1 MAKSDDILKKYGIT
15 QVKGSENGTGT
26 TGGNSSSSGSTG
38 TGVKKADDI
47 LSKYGIAQVR
57 PSSFGTAKEWSDAGT
72 SLLSE
77 VQESFSKW
85 RKTNDD
91 EQNKLQAKIN
101 SYISQAER
109 WRSHYADD
117 DEVVSYIDSMVSALS
132 KASSYASQN
141 HKYYSQWDTE
151 DAYIKGAGENREQR
165 QQIYEANKKR
175 IEEID
180 SELPWYGK
188 TFLPSSVEKWFLSD
202 DKDALMD
209 EREALVAENLM
220 YERGEGGWTSKVS
233 DDYYKVTQA
242 PDFETG
248 SANRNHGN
256 PTRDELTKYDA
267 LTDSSTWYYDENDVL
282 RDAFGNEIVKDASGN
297 LVNPLAQDYTVT
309 DRLGLFLSASERDIE
324 EYSGTI
330 VSGTWG
336 NIIGDGL
343 DGSWN
348 QLTKDEIDIYYY
360 LLNSS
365 GQETADKYLADMKTE
380 LNRRQTLKGIEQ
392 WNASYDEANLLEKIA
407 LNAAS
412 VPVKFLS
419 NITGSAENAAHLL
432 RGENINPYSFA
443 NSGMHFSSTVR
454 GNTAE
459 ELDAT
464 GFKVPLLD
472 KIGIDFTLGDIY
484 QTGMSRIDSALATT
498 VFGGGG
504 VVFLGMGAAQEEAY
518 ELYKQGASEE
528 QITIG
533 AFSAGAAEAIWE
545 KLSYGKLKE
554 IENVGSPVEWIK
566 SILVQGFNEASE
578 EALTEVS
585 NIISNALVM
594 GSQSDLAELYKQN
607 KESAL
612 KTFVDLVNQA
622 AHSAFGGFLGG
633 IGAGTA
639 QSTSAYVDTTAKYR
653 NAGSAIMSAD
663 GGVDALKNLANEI
676 AGVSDDKM
684 KGRLTKQAGKVSSEY
699 ATGDG
704 IRKVGAAIKNI
715 SNETKVGRLYDTVQ
729 TANDLA
735 NAPANQADIAK
746 SLQRKGFN
754 AETANDIA
762 AALVAQHNGQ
772 ELSKAQAKLLE
783 SVENSQTVKKAI
795 SDIMNNAKSTMGQ
808 RSDNIRNFNRDVAI
822 GSIAK
827 AYGISA
833 DKARMIAEGKM
844 PAQEENLPD
853 SHYEVSADGKTI
865 DKDGNIVT
873 IQGIAS
879 LENGRMVLQ
888 TENGTVDAK
897 DVSYASQSEALV
909 YEAVANLEGIIDTD
923 TANKLSKH
931 LMKLGDVSSD
941 VYAKAIVQAYTYGYY
956 GYGRDAMTG
965 ENTLSATL
973 SEKQRN
979 VAYGLGEQYRNAKT
993 DADQAKAATA
1003 TVQKTAQT
1011 GKSTAPDGTQY
1022 QKVRFEG
1029 KVKKWGKKQKAEVAY
1044 IDFIASNFSGNT
1056 VHVFESYKAKN
1067 GKYYYEDSNGKIHAA
1082 PNGMYIDSTGDI
1094 YLDLNAGNHG
1104 EGLVMNTFAHELYH
1118 HIQRRSPEKAR
1129 KLAEFLVQELG
1140 YESVEAAV
1148 QRQIDKAEKAGH
1160 GVAYFMEKGMSRSA
1174 AERMVYDRAFNDFVA
1189 DSLETMFTE
1198 GDAIGKLQN
1207 LKSQD
1212 EGLFNMIKDFIN
1224 KWVKKLREFY
1234 RSHSTISIEGDLV
1247 RQLEKFE
1254 QIQQM
1259 FVEALV
1265 DAGDNF
1271 RAAQEQFSTDSIR
1284 GTADGAVAQSEV
1296 ATALTESEDVLNSD
1310 RTEFE
1315 ALPKQMMSLSTG
1327 AGTLLHSIEGLIATK
1342 IKGLSGKTIN
1352 GYTGRDVRGYAM
1364 GISGFTKA
1372 QIKEVNKFMD
1382 AMADFMEKAGVTYKF
1397 IGLQDVK
1404 DAKLHYTYN
1413 ADGSIKSI
1421 VLSAMVKNGDY
1432 PVNFDLSSICKKRV
1446 AMSKLIDNLARRGSL
1461 DSGTVKL
1468 TPANIFKINTALK
1481 NAGYETACLGCFV
1494 ESKRYNSLEW
1504 ANKFCNKWNA
1514 AVKKVNPNATY
1525 FGYGN
1530 ATFNEDSFTLE
1541 QAMKIDAAANKYI
1554 TATKTERLANALAKY
1569 RAKEEA
1575 GLPLVESL
1583 TKAARERLVKADIS
1597 EELKTKYLNS
1607 DVTTLNMA
1615 DVEFLLENGILP
1627 GATLS
1632 NKQAVTELVKS
1643 GEAYQHL
1650 LRPSDLLTDRGISK
1664 LEALPNFHGV
1674 LYGHYGSGTPK
1685 LMQSYTPYNSEIAL
1699 LPNKKGDQSLAE
1711 YLYTIAG
1718 VRMQSFSDFQ
1728 IQNIYDYLQMVA
1740 DLAARKVPAH
1750 AYTKEIS
1757 FAKLLGMTGI
1767 KVNLSVMFDI
1777 DPMVD
1782 KAHAG
1787 LTKLNKLVHRGEYAK
1802 VVLEDAQGKWVYNIG
1817 DYQTQ
1822 KLFAEA
1828 YPEEA
1833 KRFLQSIGFADAVK
1847 LQSSTGYSAN
1857 CGIIGVG
1864 YSDLGIFA
1872 MLDDNRIRYII
1883 PYHASSLPAEIKL
1896 ATHIALGTDYTPYQ
1910 NNMKIKE
1917 IVDRNGNKVN
1927 WTIKEA
1933 YKRLGSGQ
1941 AVINELNEK
1950 VRNEGWVVS
1959 TTKAQTGHG
1968 TYGLYENLQETN
1980 DPRQTAS
1987 NFMDWCIGNSTL
1999 PLFYQFASHENYYK
2013 LLYDYNV
2020 YDCVTEEYAPQ
2031 QAVTNTYPTMVDGEV
2046 QPGTVTDGGFDA
2058 EYLQGTIDKQ
2068 MAFMDEYNS
2077 NLDEDLERLAD
2088 SMEDGTLF
2096 SDRVSDKETL
2106 AFLNEQLRNGE
2117 VTKVYRA
2124 MQVQPV
2130 DEDGNV
2136 IKATVVRVVSQS
2148 PLMVEAKTF
2157 GKNGKVDVYP
2167 GRLFSPMAGVVN
2179 GKWSKH
2185 IELNAWEET
2194 TYDLANAYTVID
2206 EKTGEPKIDNDKKNA
2221 SYGEVAYFYGLVK
2234 GGIDDSGKKLTD
2246 VPARYNPYI
2255 HTSLSALN
2263 DQFSSANKRPELVTV
2278 ECLVPN
2284 SELTSGERA
2293 EGAKDRVGAMS
2304 WHSGP
2309 TSSRLAKV
2317 GKARTVILTRYD
2329 MPVRVL
2335 PDSEVAK
2342 AVAEYIGDTENIA
2355 IKGSTVT
2362 PSLSRE
2368 LMNLGI
2374 SVLNEEQWSQYD
2386 KDFPTKTFGKKKKAS
2401 APTSN
2406 GPEIGTLY
2414 SSRDVTSWDIN
2425 WDEDNNS
2432 SIKSQMVKH
2441 MAEINRMNP
2450 VADIEFDK
2458 SKGKTYANILD
2469 EVLRTKFGY
2478 KIDRADG
2485 ASFLFDKV
2493 AIATLRRYVTTDEE
2507 AAAVTAAPYVLKRGK
2522 AISGHKNHKG
2532 NRYPSVTYAGPVNI
2546 NGERVNV
2553 GVVVLFGDKNRP
2565 HSLRVLMP
2573 SGNEYVL
2580 KKTETDSG
2588 RRWALPDGSVRSS
2601 TESASDMNVAQT
2613 ETDVKKYSDR
2623 DDVPTFY
2630 SQMAKVIEGVKQE
2643 KLGAASVVSMLRG
2656 KGVKAEEIKWSGIE
2670 EWLAGKKSVTKA
2682 ELQEFIAGS
2691 MLHIE
2696 EEVLDNKDRPYTE
2709 DQRKRLDEY
2718 EAKRDEVA
2726 KSLVAEWK
2734 KITGDDFPVRNPG
2747 ADLESVVVNKIID
2760 ANKEHKD
2767 KAFEGR
2773 LLKKLRNDLKEVIA
2787 NNDDFGFDSWKD
2799 ALRSIHRHRRDFI
2812 SNYEMSSND
2821 KAVIVKYC
2829 NALNA
2834 YNELPNL
2841 ISDADSDRLR
2851 AIARETEP
2859 WTRKIMGVKH
2869 ERNEEEAKYMTNW
2882 GQYTLKG
2889 GRNYREV
2896 LFRIPGSTYTNEAM
2910 MTHWK
2915 DRNGVLA
2922 HARVQDMDTFI
2933 GTMLF
2938 IEEIQSDWHN
2948 EGHKSGYRYPGVEDK
2963 QTLARKMNEY
2973 TEEFF
2978 ASPIA
2983 DVVREKIGAIGYE
2996 GAGVSMILN
3005 YLLDG
3010 QESMQSTLNMLSR
3023 KGASFTESEVNE
3035 IAKYAREYEDMYH
3048 KWQTAPG
3055 ELTAPD
3061 APFKENYHEYVL
3073 KRLLREAA
3081 EQDYVSIGWT
3091 TAETQDERW
3100 ANNRPHKEGEGKS
3113 GFLKGYTIEYDQEI
3127 PKFLNK
3133 YGKKW
3138 GASVGKTVL
3147 DNGTEVWSMF
3157 ITDEMKESA
3166 LTEGQPLYQDRDT
3179 DSVSNRSLLANAF
3192 EGVAKDDLERNKIRE
3207 YKGQIDLINAEE
3219 RKLSELN
3226 EKIRELSFAKGPKDT
3241 KAIRDLQFEARQ
3253 TANRINT
3260 YDKILLRLEASKPL
3274 QDVLAREKKLAYQKA
3289 EKQGKEALAAY
3300 KERAAKTQRELM
3312 DRWQESRKR
3321 GIESR
3326 EKTFMR
3332 HKIQSVVGELNQLL
3346 LSNDKKRHV
3355 PDSLKKAVAD
3365 ALALVNMDT
3374 VGAEERAAKYAALIA
3389 KETDPDKIDAYTMTM
3404 ENILRQGDKMGQR
3417 LKELRD
3423 AYEEIQDSDDPD
3435 IANAYDPV
3443 IAGSLKELAG
3453 SIGNTSLRNMTIEQ
3467 LSDVYDMYKMVLTR
3481 VRDANKS
3488 FLNEKKEAIS
3498 ALASRVV
3505 GEVKVAGGEHKYRAA
3520 FLDFV
3525 RKFGWNNLKP
3535 VYAFEHIGSSTLT
3548 GAFNNV
3554 RKGEDVWAIDVTEA
3568 REYYLDKSK
3577 KYGYDSWDFKKKY
3590 RFESASG
3597 LEFELTLDQ
3606 ILSLYAYSKREQAH
3620 EHLKL
3625 GGFVFDSNIETYKEQ
3640 GSKIIKYRVNTA
3652 DAHQITPDIL
3662 ANIISNLSGDQKG
3675 FVDEMQDYLSTV
3687 MGAKG
3692 NEITMKMYGVKLF
3705 KEKFYFPLKSAKQ
3718 FMFEQN
3724 EVSGEVRIKNSGFTN
3739 KVVAHANNPVI
3750 LSNFMDV
3757 WSGHVNDMSMYH
3769 AFVLPLEDFNRIF
3782 NYNSPKLE
3790 GQPPVSVKGTIQSAY
3805 TPAAVSYVKQLIT
3818 DLNGGARSD
3827 PATGPLNWLMGKFKK
3842 GSVFASLSVV
3852 VQQPSAIA
3860 RAAALVDTKYFIGPK
3875 VDHKRHKALWDE
3887 VKKYAPVAIIKEMGY
3902 FDTNM
3907 GKSTQDF
3914 ITAKEHD
3921 GWLDLL
3927 KRLDVK
3933 GLGRNAKD
3941 FVVDSDYRDE
3951 VLSWG
3956 PAFADELAWCSI
3968 WEAVKREMHDK
3979 HSGLDVNSEPF
3990 LMLCGSRFTEV
4001 ITKTQVYDSVLSRS
4015 AHMRSKDTGMK
4026 MVTAFM
4032 AEPTTSIN
4040 MIADALLQGKRGN
4053 RKYCRAAI
4061 GAVIASQILNSIL
4074 VSFVYAGRD
4083 DDEEEAYWEKYI
4095 GTLTGEIL
4103 DGLNPAEYIPF
4114 IKDIVSIAKGYDVE
4128 RSDMAVF
4135 SDLVNAIQKLG
4146 SDKLSVYRKVE
4157 GFAGSIAQ
4165 IFGLPV
4171 KNIMRDARGICQTID
4186 SFVNGEKTTGAGIGY
4201 AVKGAITGKDV
4212 SNQQQLY
4219 EAYLSGDQAQISR
4232 VESRYKDKNA
4242 AHSALRMALRENDP
4256 RIREAAIA
4264 WNANDLDEY
4273 MRLAKAII
4281 AEKHF
4286 TQDDVVMAIRAEASK
4301 LEPDGDTSSTSK
4313 AKGLFTTE
4321 KFVTAIAQGDE
4332 ATANAAK
4339 MDIIQTAQK
4348 NGKTKDEAE
4357 KSFASSVKSEMKEQ
4371 FLAGAITE
4379 SQAIDTLV
4387 DYCGE
4392 THEDAEE
4399 YVGQW
4404 VFQQEY
4410 GFSWSDRADAYKSGK
4425 ISAHEL
4431 VDILVKVGGKT
4442 EEESL
4447 WQVKIYDWQNEG
4459 FDIDSNQK
4467 SVVEDYETFCE
4478 PAGIDK
4484 HTYFNAYLF
4493 YADSGEEGVAYSK
4506 TIECMPYIDSLPL
4519 SKYQKTALAKCWWAE
4534 STVNKYKTW

>member
-15 QVKGSENGTGT
+15 QVRGSEKGTGT
-26 TGGNSSSSGSTG
+26 TGGNSSSSGATG

-47 LSKYGIAQVR
+47 LSKYGISQVKGKTDDFDQWKKDSEDIISRITSAGEHDETSMAQMYQLMAAGSNYRDQYRDDVE
-57 PSSFGTAKEWSDAGT
+57 TAG
-72 SLLSE
+72 
-77 VQESFSKW
+77 
-85 RKTNDD
+85 
-91 EQNKLQAKIN
+91 
-101 SYISQAER
+101 
-109 WRSHYADD
+109 
-117 DEVVSYIDSMVSALS
+117 YIDSVVSRIA
-132 KASSYASQN
+132 KAESYASEA
-141 HKYYSQWDTE
+141 KDRYARVTSPVEDWDM
-151 DAYIKGAGENREQR
+151 YAGKRGWESYTSETAQR
-165 QQIYEANKKR
+165 QQALAQEEEDKKWW
-175 IEEID
+175 EKLLGYLGEVQD
-180 SELPWYGK
+180 TSLP
-188 TFLPSSVEKWFLSD
+188 
-202 DKDALMD
+202 
-209 EREALVAENLM
+209 
-220 YERGEGGWTSKVS
+220 
-233 DDYYKVTQA
+233 
-242 PDFETG
+242 TG
-248 SANRNHGN
+248 SVQKVIDDVREDTSYRE
-256 PTRDELTKYDA
+256 PTDEWTNGERYIFGYLYQ
-267 LTDSSTWYYDENDVL
+267 TDKSKAYNY
-282 RDAFGNEIVKDASGN
+282 
-297 LVNPLAQDYTVT
+297 
-309 DRLGLFLSASERDIE
+309 
-324 EYSGTI
+324 
-330 VSGTWG
+330 
-336 NIIGDGL
+336 
-343 DGSWN
+343 
-348 QLTKDEIDIYYY
+348 
-360 LLNSS
+360 
-365 GQETADKYLADMKTE
+365 
-380 LNRRQTLKGIEQ
+380 
-392 WNASYDEANLLEKIA
+392 
-407 LNAAS
+407 AAS
-412 VPVKFLS
+412 VNEAINQEKEEEQLKKIAESAAGGFWSGAAHTAGAIATAPLGLADYLSDLVYANAGKPIRSDGTVSPFEYSQAVTGGISEKLNEKYGTLNEKIPVIGGKGLGDVYGLGTSVAQSALAGYTGGQLGTLVQFF
-419 NITGSAENAAHLL
+419 GSAAAAGVDEAKQRGATDEQALQIGTLSGAAEGLAEMIGVDNLL
-432 RGENINPYSFA
+432 
-443 NSGMHFSSTVR
+443 
-454 GNTAE
+454 
-459 ELDAT
+459 
-464 GFKVPLLD
+464 
-472 KIGIDFTLGDIY
+472 KIGSSATMRQLLKNLVKQGAAEGIEEGLTTLMNNFAD
-484 QTGMSRIDSALATT
+484 QWVMKDKSNFNALVRQLMETGMS
-498 VFGGGG
+498 
-504 VVFLGMGAAQEEAY
+504 EEAAK
-518 ELYKQGASEE
+518 KQAWLTMANDLAFDVVAGFAS
-528 QITIG
+528 G
-533 AFSAGAAEAIWE
+533 VAHAGPQTVTQTV
-545 KLSYGKLKE
+545 
-554 IENVGSPVEWIK
+554 IENVYQPYQAGKAILESEGS
-566 SILVQGFNEASE
+566 
-578 EALTEVS
+578 
-585 NIISNALVM
+585 
-594 GSQSDLAELYKQN
+594 
-607 KESAL
+607 
-612 KTFVDLVNQA
+612 
-622 AHSAFGGFLGG
+622 
-633 IGAGTA
+633 
-639 QSTSAYVDTTAKYR
+639 
-653 NAGSAIMSAD
+653 
-663 GGVDALKNLANEI
+663 VDALKQLANEV
-676 AGVSDDKM
+676 AGVSSADTHQDISA
-684 KGRLTKQAGKVSSEY
+684 QIGKVDEKAS
-699 ATGDG
+699 AL
-704 IRKVGAAIKNI
+704 RVGK
-715 SNETKVGRLYDTVQ
+715 LYNTV
-729 TANDLA
+729 TSANNMA
-735 NAPANQADIAK
+735 NASANQADIAK
-746 SLQRKGFN
+746 SLERKGFDSQKAKAV
-754 AETANDIA
+754 AE
-762 AALVAQHNGQ
+762 ALVARYNGQ
-772 ELSKAQAKLLE
+772 ELTKAQEKTLA
-783 SVENSQTVKKAI
+783 SVKGNADVKAAI
-795 SDIMNNAKSTMGQ
+795 SNIVTNAKSTMGQ
-808 RSDNIRNFNRDVAI
+808 RSDNIRAFNKDVTI
-822 GSIAK
+822 GRIAK
-827 AYGISA
+827 ANSISA
-833 DKARMIAEGKM
+833 EQARKIAEGKM
-844 PAQEENLPD
+844 STQEESLPD

-865 DKDGNIVT
+865 DKYGNIVT

-897 DVSYASQSEALV
+897 DVSYSSQGEALV

-931 LMKLGDVSSD
+931 LMKLGDVSSN
-941 VYAKAIVQAYTYGYY
+941 VYAKGIVQAYTYGYY

-979 VAYGLGEQYRNAKT
+979 VAYGLGEQYRDAKT
-993 DADQAKAATA
+993 GADQANAATA

-1029 KVKKWGKKQKAEVAY
+1029 KVKKWGKKQKAEIAY
-1044 IDFIASNFSGNT
+1044 VDFIASNFSGNT
-1056 VHVFESYKAKN
+1056 VHVFESYKDKN
-1067 GKYYYEDSNGKIHAA
+1067 GKYVYEDSNGKIHAA

-1118 HIQRRSPEKAR
+1118 HIQKRSPEKAR

-1160 GVAYFMEKGMSRSA
+1160 GVAHFMESGMSRSA

-1224 KWVKKLREFY
+1224 KWVQKLREFY

-1284 GTADGAVAQSEV
+1284 GNAEGAVAQSEV
-1296 ATALTESEDVLNSD
+1296 TTALTESNDVLHSE

-1315 ALPKQMMSLSTG
+1315 ALPKQTMSLSTG

-1364 GISGFTKA
+1364 GISGFTKE
-1372 QIKEVNKFMD
+1372 QINEVNKFMD

-1446 AMSKLIDNLARRGSL
+1446 AMSKLIDKLAVRGSL

-1481 NAGYETACLGCFV
+1481 NEGYETACLGCFV

-1541 QAMKIDAAANKYI
+1541 QAIKIDAAATKYI
-1554 TATKTERLANALAKY
+1554 TATKTERMQNALAKY
-1569 RAKEEA
+1569 QAKEKA
-1575 GLPLVESL
+1575 GLPLVESFS
-1583 TKAARERLVKADIS
+1583 KAARDRLVKADIS
-1597 EELKTKYLNS
+1597 DELKTKYLNS

-1699 LPNKKGDQSLAE
+1699 LPNNKNSEQTLAE

-1767 KVNLSVMFDI
+1767 KCNLSVMFDI

-1787 LTKLNKLVHRGEYAK
+1787 LTKLNKLVHRGEYAR

-1822 KLFAEA
+1822 QLFAEA
-1828 YPEEA
+1828 YPDSA

-1847 LQSSTGYSAN
+1847 LQTSTGYSAN

-1883 PYHASSLPAEIKL
+1883 PYHASSLPAEIKV
-1896 ATHIALGTDYTPYQ
+1896 ATHIELGTDYTPYQ
-1910 NNMKIKE
+1910 NNMKISG
-1917 IVDRNGNKVN
+1917 ITDRNGNKVD

-1933 YKRLGSGQ
+1933 YKRLRSGQ
-1941 AVINELNEK
+1941 AVLNELNEK
-1950 VRNEGWVVS
+1950 IRSEGWVVK
-1959 TTKAQTGHG
+1959 TTKAQNGHG
-1968 TYGLYENLQETN
+1968 SYGLYEDLQQTN

-1987 NFMDWCIGNSTL
+1987 NFMDWCVKNSTL
-1999 PLFYQFASHENYYK
+1999 PLFYQFTSHENYYK
-2013 LLYDYNV
+2013 MLYDFNV

-2031 QAVTNTYPTMVDGEV
+2031 QAVTNTYPTMVDGQV
-2046 QPGTVTDGGFDA
+2046 QPGDVIEGGFDV

-2077 NLDEDLERLAD
+2077 NLDEDLEKLAD

-2096 SDRVSDKETL
+2096 SSRDQEAEIVSD
-2106 AFLNEQLRNGE
+2106 
-2117 VTKVYRA
+2117 
-2124 MQVQPV
+2124 
-2130 DEDGNV
+2130 
-2136 IKATVVRVVSQS
+2136 
-2148 PLMVEAKTF
+2148 
-2157 GKNGKVDVYP
+2157 
-2167 GRLFSPMAGVVN
+2167 
-2179 GKWSKH
+2179 
-2185 IELNAWEET
+2185 
-2194 TYDLANAYTVID
+2194 
-2206 EKTGEPKIDNDKKNA
+2206 
-2221 SYGEVAYFYGLVK
+2221 
-2234 GGIDDSGKKLTD
+2234 
-2246 VPARYNPYI
+2246 
-2255 HTSLSALN
+2255 
-2263 DQFSSANKRPELVTV
+2263 
-2278 ECLVPN
+2278 
-2284 SELTSGERA
+2284 
-2293 EGAKDRVGAMS
+2293 
-2304 WHSGP
+2304 
-2309 TSSRLAKV
+2309 
-2317 GKARTVILTRYD
+2317 
-2329 MPVRVL
+2329 
-2335 PDSEVAK
+2335 
-2342 AVAEYIGDTENIA
+2342 
-2355 IKGSTVT
+2355 
-2362 PSLSRE
+2362 
-2368 LMNLGI
+2368 
-2374 SVLNEEQWSQYD
+2374 
-2386 KDFPTKTFGKKKKAS
+2386 
-2401 APTSN
+2401 SN

-2726 KSLVAEWK
+2726 KRLVAEWK

-2948 EGHKSGYRYPGVEDK
+2948 EGHKSGYRDPGVEDK
-2963 QTLARKMNEY
+2963 QTIARKMNEY

-3207 YKGQIDLINAEE
+3207 YKGQINLINAEE

-3389 KETDPDKIDAYTMTM
+3389 KETDPDKIDAYTVTM

-3481 VRDANKS
+3481 VRDANKA

-3520 FLDFV
+3520 FLDFA

-3577 KYGYDSWDFKKKY
+3577 KYGYDSWDFKKKH

-3606 ILSLYAYSKREQAH
+3606 ILSLYAYSKREQAYD
-3620 EHLKL
+3620 HLKL
-3625 GGFVFDSNIETYKEQ
+3625 GGFVFDSNIETYTEK
-3640 GSKIIKYRVNTA
+3640 GSKLIKYRVNTA

-3662 ANIISNLSGDQKG
+3662 ASIISKLSGDQMG
-3675 FVDEMQDYLSTV
+3675 FVDEMQEYLSTV

-3692 NEITMKMYGVKLF
+3692 NEVTMKMYGVKLF
-3705 KEKFYFPLKSAKQ
+3705 REKFYFPLKSAKQ

-3724 EVSGEVRIKNSGFTN
+3724 EVSGEVKIKNSGFTN
-3739 KVVAHANNPVI
+3739 KVVAKANNPVI

-3782 NYNSPKLE
+3782 NYNSPKQE
-3790 GQPPVSVKGTIQSAY
+3790 GTPPVSVKGTIQSAY

-3827 PATGPLNWLMGKFKK
+3827 PATGPINWLMGKFKK

-3902 FDTNM
+3902 FDVNM
-3907 GKSTQDF
+3907 GKTTQDF

-3933 GLGRNAKD
+3933 GLGRNTKD

-3956 PAFADELAWCSI
+3956 PAIADELAWCSI

-3979 HSGLDVNSEPF
+3979 HKGLDVKSEPF

-4053 RKYCRAAI
+4053 RKYCGAAI

-4083 DDEEEAYWEKYI
+4083 DDEDETYWEKYI
-4095 GTLTGEIL
+4095 GTLTGEVL
-4103 DGLNPAEYIPF
+4103 DSLNPAGYIPF
-4114 IKDIVSIAKGYDVE
+4114 IKDIQSIVKGYDVE
-4128 RSDMAVF
+4128 RSDMAVI
-4135 SDLVNAIQKLG
+4135 SDLVNAIQKLS

-4171 KNIMRDARGICQTID
+4171 KNIMRDVRGIYQTVN
-4186 SFVNGEKTTGAGIGY
+4186 SFVNGQKTTGTGIGY
-4201 AVKGAITGKDV
+4201 SVKESVPGWMGGGDT

-4219 EAYLSGDQAQISR
+4219 EAYLSGDQTHISR
-4232 VESRYKDKNA
+4232 VKSRFKDQ
-4242 AHSALRMALRENDP
+4242 SAIDSAIRKALRENDP
-4256 RIREAAIA
+4256 RIKEAAIA

-4286 TQDDVVMAIRAEASK
+4286 SQDNVVMAIRAEASA
-4301 LEPDGDTSSTSK
+4301 LEPGAETSSTSK
-4313 AKGLFTTE
+4313 AKGLFTAE
-4321 KFVTAIAQGDE
+4321 KFAAAIAQGDE
-4332 ATANAAK
+4332 ATANAAR
-4339 MDIIQTAQK
+4339 MDIIKTEQK
-4348 NGKTKDEAE
+4348 NGKTEEEAE
-4357 KSFASSVKSEMKEQ
+4357 KSFVSSAKSELKEL
-4371 FLAGAITE
+4371 FVAGGISEDKAVSALT
-4379 SQAIDTLV
+4379 
-4387 DYCGE
+4387 DYCGIE
-4392 THEDAEE
+4392 EQDAMADVQYWAFKNE
-4399 YVGQW
+4399 YPDV
-4404 VFQQEY
+4404 
-4410 GFSWSDRADAYKSGK
+4410 
-4425 ISAHEL
+4425 
-4431 VDILVKVGGKT
+4431 
-4442 EEESL
+4442 
-4447 WQVKIYDWQNEG
+4447 
-4459 FDIDSNQK
+4459 
-4467 SVVEDYETFCE
+4467 
-4478 PAGIDK
+4478 
-4484 HTYFNAYLF
+4484 
-4493 YADSGEEGVAYSK
+4493 YADDSWFDKYYKEIADTGIAIDVYMNYRSEVKDITGDGKKERRMAV
-4506 TIECMPYIDSLPL
+4506 IDSLPITSAQKDAMYFAEGWAASTL
-4519 SKYQKTALAKCWWAE
+4519 SDAPWH
-4534 STVNKYKTW
+4534 

>member
-38 TGVKKADDI
+38 TGIKKADDI
-47 LSKYGIAQVR
+47 LSKYGITQVR

-77 VQESFSKW
+77 IQQSFSKW
-85 RKTNDD
+85 RKSNDD

-109 WRSHYADD
+109 WRSLYSDD
-117 DEVVSYIDSMVSALS
+117 DEVVSYIDSVVSALS

-165 QQIYEANKKR
+165 QQIYEGNKKR

-242 PDFETG
+242 PNFETG

-256 PTRDELTKYDA
+256 PTKDELTKYDA
-267 LTDSSTWYYDENDVL
+267 LVDSSTWYYDENDVL

-309 DRLGLFLSASERDIE
+309 DRLGLFLSATERDIE

-336 NIIGDGL
+336 NIIGEGL

-348 QLTKDEIDIYYY
+348 QLSKDEIDIYYY
-360 LLNSS
+360 LLNTS

-380 LNRRQTLKGIEQ
+380 LNRRQTLAGIEQ

-407 LNAAS
+407 LNAAT

-419 NITGSAENAAHLL
+419 NITGSVENAAHTL
-432 RGENINPYSFA
+432 RGESINPYSFA

-484 QTGMSRIDSALATT
+484 QTGISRIDSALATS

-504 VVFLGMGAAQEEAY
+504 AVFLGMGAAQEEAY
-518 ELYKQGASEE
+518 KLYKQGASEE

-533 AFSAGAAEAIWE
+533 AFAAGAAEAFFE

-554 IENVGSPVEWIK
+554 IEKVGSPFEWVK
-566 SILVQGFNEASE
+566 SVLVQGYNELYE
-578 EALTEVS
+578 EAATEVS

-594 GSQSDLAELYKQN
+594 GSQSDLAELYKDN
-607 KESAL
+607 KESAK
-612 KTFVDLVNQA
+612 KTFKDILSQV

-633 IGAGTA
+633 AAAGIG
-639 QSTSAYVDTTAKYR
+639 QSTSVYVDTTAKYR

-663 GGVDALKNLANEI
+663 GGVVELKNLANEI
-676 AGVSDDKM
+676 AGVSEGKM
-684 KGRLTKQAGKVSSEY
+684 KDTLTKQAGKVSDQV
-699 ATGDG
+699 ATGEG
-704 IRKVGAAIKNI
+704 IRMIGAAIKNS
-715 SNETKVGRLYDTVQ
+715 SNATKVGRLYNTVQ
-729 TANDLA
+729 TANNLA
-735 NAPANQADIAK
+735 NASANQADIAK

-754 AETANDIA
+754 ADTAKDIA
-762 AALVAQHNGQ
+762 AALVAQYNGQ
-772 ELSKAQAKLLE
+772 ELDKAQVKLLE
-783 SVENSQTVKKAI
+783 SVENSQYVKKAI
-795 SDIMNNAKSTMGQ
+795 SDIMDNAKSTMGQ
-808 RSDNIRNFNRDVAI
+808 RSDNIRNFNRDVAV

-844 PAQEENLPD
+844 PADEESLPD

-941 VYAKAIVQAYTYGYY
+941 VYAKGIVQAYTDGYY

-993 DADQAKAATA
+993 DADQANAATA

-1029 KVKKWGKKQKAEVAY
+1029 KMKKWGKKQKAEVAY

-1056 VHVFESYKAKN
+1056 VRVFESYKAKD
-1067 GKYYYEDSNGKIHAA
+1067 GKYYYEDSNGKIQAA

-1148 QRQIDKAEKAGH
+1148 RRQIAKATAAGH
-1160 GVAYFMEKGMSRSA
+1160 GVAHFMEKGMSRSA
-1174 AERMVYDRAFNDFVA
+1174 AERLVYDRAFNDFVA

-1198 GDAIGKLQN
+1198 GDAIGKLQK

-1247 RQLEKFE
+1247 RQLDKFE

-1271 RAAQEQFSTDSIR
+1271 KSLATMEENTDAVPVEEVTEYSYRSLAEAA
-1284 GTADGAVAQSEV
+1284 G
-1296 ATALTESEDVLNSD
+1296 
-1310 RTEFE
+1310 FE
-1315 ALPKQMMSLSTG
+1315 AV
-1327 AGTLLHSIEGLIATK
+1327 E
-1342 IKGLSGKTIN
+1342 
-1352 GYTGRDVRGYAM
+1352 
-1364 GISGFTKA
+1364 
-1372 QIKEVNKFMD
+1372 
-1382 AMADFMEKAGVTYKF
+1382 
-1397 IGLQDVK
+1397 
-1404 DAKLHYTYN
+1404 N
-1413 ADGSIKSI
+1413 ADGTRSFLRNGVKVSEVTVDDIENSPIGAMINYSLEKKDI
-1421 VLSAMVKNGDY
+1421 SAADAKRQKQMFADICTMACKTNDFSMTMQFVGSAVFTGMKANADKQYGTTYDF
-1432 PVNFDLSSICKKRV
+1432 PSICTKTQAV
-1446 AMSKLIDNLARRGSL
+1446 IDAMSKRMVKLGRGLSSEELVKLYQDVFASGNPVPCPECYVFSRWIGIGGLLDNIKKYQDYYGGMAVEDVAKAYRTMRDEVAAFAEEQGISFGKAKGALTSKLTKEYNKLTEKIEKAQNQGEKVKPADQKRLAEL
-1461 DSGTVKL
+1461 EPMMNTVKGMTWL
-1468 TPANIFKINTALK
+1468 ENVYFAD
-1481 NAGYETACLGCFV
+1481 
-1494 ESKRYNSLEW
+1494 SSL
-1504 ANKFCNKWNA
+1504 
-1514 AVKKVNPNATY
+1514 KKVNPRFRVPDSVLFDLNNGEAFATQY
-1525 FGYGN
+1525 KEAWAFRTTQGAGYGKAITPYAEARLGEGILVTNNTTN
-1530 ATFNEDSFTLE
+1530 AIKGKAQGSLDNFFLRQKGTLDKKARE
-1541 QAMKIDAAANKYI
+1541 ALDRARLKQKIQAFIGGQRFQSTSDARYENASDYLLAALEMQAMHGMVQVY
-1554 TATKTERLANALAKY
+1554 TKVDGAVPALANWNY
-1569 RAKEEA
+1569 
-1575 GLPLVESL
+1575 S
-1583 TKAARERLVKADIS
+1583 I
-1597 EELKTKYLNS
+1597 N
-1607 DVTTLNMA
+1607 
-1615 DVEFLLENGILP
+1615 
-1627 GATLS
+1627 
-1632 NKQAVTELVKS
+1632 
-1643 GEAYQHL
+1643 
-1650 LRPSDLLTDRGISK
+1650 
-1664 LEALPNFHGV
+1664 
-1674 LYGHYGSGTPK
+1674 
-1685 LMQSYTPYNSEIAL
+1685 
-1699 LPNKKGDQSLAE
+1699 QSLMPLGGGLDANGNVKDTSVGGMNRDIAFRNRE
-1711 YLYTIAG
+1711 KFETAGTI
-1718 VRMQSFSDFQ
+1718 
-1728 IQNIYDYLQMVA
+1728 
-1740 DLAARKVPAH
+1740 
-1750 AYTKEIS
+1750 T
-1757 FAKLLGMTGI
+1757 
-1767 KVNLSVMFDI
+1767 
-1777 DPMVD
+1777 
-1782 KAHAG
+1782 
-1787 LTKLNKLVHRGEYAK
+1787 
-1802 VVLEDAQGKWVYNIG
+1802 
-1817 DYQTQ
+1817 
-1822 KLFAEA
+1822 
-1828 YPEEA
+1828 
-1833 KRFLQSIGFADAVK
+1833 
-1847 LQSSTGYSAN
+1847 
-1857 CGIIGVG
+1857 IGVN
-1864 YSDLGIFA
+1864 DNHIRA
-1872 MLDDNRIRYII
+1872 MFQQWVRDFII
-1883 PYHASSLPAEIKL
+1883 PYHASGGKADVVAEFRRIQEGQEKRGQMVRSTDYSRTQGDKVLSDEVLRWQGKTDAEIQRIHAVREARIAILTSGKPNMDVVRSNRFLSALYDKLNGGEWDKVKL
-1896 ATHIALGTDYTPYQ
+1896 AKSKVESQIYPNEFWDQTVSYDDSGKITRDYLEYCNDLGFLHRFSGLVPSNGKLVPVKGYDQNGERVELTDLAYKYDEDGQKTDQIEEYFWKVLTDRRMYDNQGKYLPQKVVTLNDTTPDTVTTFAKGNYGRQ
-1910 NNMKIKE
+1910 YDKELSMKTAKE
-1917 IVDRNGNKVN
+1917 IAGKM
-1927 WTIKEA
+1927 
-1933 YKRLGSGQ
+1933 Y
-1941 AVINELNEK
+1941 
-1950 VRNEGWVVS
+1950 
-1959 TTKAQTGHG
+1959 
-1968 TYGLYENLQETN
+1968 
-1980 DPRQTAS
+1980 
-1987 NFMDWCIGNSTL
+1987 
-1999 PLFYQFASHENYYK
+1999 
-2013 LLYDYNV
+2013 
-2020 YDCVTEEYAPQ
+2020 
-2031 QAVTNTYPTMVDGEV
+2031 
-2046 QPGTVTDGGFDA
+2046 
-2058 EYLQGTIDKQ
+2058 
-2068 MAFMDEYNS
+2068 
-2077 NLDEDLERLAD
+2077 
-2088 SMEDGTLF
+2088 

-2167 GRLFSPMAGVVN
+2167 AKLFSPMAGVVD
-2179 GKWSKH
+2179 GKWSKN
-2185 IELNAWEET
+2185 IELNAWEVT

-2206 EKTGEPKIDNDKKNA
+2206 EKTGKPKIDNDKKNA

-2234 GGIDDSGKKLTD
+2234 GGIDDSGKALTP

-2263 DQFSSANKRPELVTV
+2263 DQFSSAHKRPELVTV

-2386 KDFPTKTFGKKKKAS
+2386 KDFPTKTFGKKKKAPKETVLYS
-2401 APTSN
+2401 DRVIMGSLFS
-2406 GPEIGTLY
+2406 GGGTLEAGLAY
-2414 SSRDVTSWDIN
+2414 QMLDKQFGVEYDGKIASVYADNHGDHIQVGRVEDFDISKHKDIFYLHASPVCHNFSAAKHGAKELQMDIDSAKATAKHLETAMPQVFTVENAPGYRKSESLKIITNKLTELGYKWDVDVYNSADYGSATSRNRVILRAVKDGELPPKPSKQARTNSWDKVTRDL
-2425 WDEDNNS
+2425 WDTLP
-2432 SIKSQMVKH
+2432 K
-2441 MAEINRMNP
+2441 
-2450 VADIEFDK
+2450 
-2458 SKGKTYANILD
+2458 
-2469 EVLRTKFGY
+2469 
-2478 KIDRADG
+2478 
-2485 ASFLFDKV
+2485 
-2493 AIATLRRYVTTDEE
+2493 ATLRPSFVSAIENTTNLPILDDNGKVNVNKPLLILTTTSGHTVTFCWEGEICPTLTTKCGE
-2507 AAAVTAAPYVLKRGK
+2507 ARLIMPDGNIYAVTP
-2522 AISGHKNHKG
+2522 
-2532 NRYPSVTYAGPVNI
+2532 
-2546 NGERVNV
+2546 E
-2553 GVVVLFGDKNRP
+2553 F
-2565 HSLRVLMP
+2565 M
-2573 SGNEYVL
+2573 
-2580 KKTETDSG
+2580 G
-2588 RRWALPDGSVRSS
+2588 RIQGLPDDYKYPKEKTRAFTIIGNGIPTHLTKAVVGGVLD
-2601 TESASDMNVAQT
+2601 SAYEQT
-2613 ETDVKKYSDR
+2613 HDGQVLYSDR
-2623 DDVPTFY
+2623 ISELTEDEVHRLIENSNHGKYALDTFIPVRRDTPPLLVAL
-2630 SQMAKVIEGVKQE
+2630 SKKDGLPPVKNLPIIMNVE
-2643 KLGAASVVSMLRG
+2643 
-2656 KGVKAEEIKWSGIE
+2656 
-2670 EWLAGKKSVTKA
+2670 
-2682 ELQEFIAGS
+2682 
-2691 MLHIE
+2691 HIQQCMD
-2696 EEVLDNKDRPYTE
+2696 EEVAANDGKRGHALTSDNIIEIIKGLDNPRYVFFQKDNKRYCEVVEYDVGNRGEKALAIVTYTGNKNQ
-2709 DQRKRLDEY
+2709 DLMNGFPGREY
-2718 EAKRDEVA
+2718 NILVTAYPPDAKYWRDYQKSSNNVLIYDKTKDAPQGSYGSHVPSLLSGSPFATKVTYPGEEVKNYSDREFPANAEEVA
-2726 KSLVAEWK
+2726 KEYFGTTRKWSETGWLLRDGTQLDFSGRHWERDPENEIDLGEAYYSGKRNMEHYEIAEAFPGLREFSHMEYRGEHLDRFMNRGNIRIVGKGIVAIEK
-2734 KITGDDFPVRNPG
+2734 MPT
-2747 ADLESVVVNKIID
+2747 E
-2760 ANKEHKD
+2760 EQ
-2767 KAFEGR
+2767 FE
-2773 LLKKLRNDLKEVIA
+2773 KLRSYFRENIDRGMVVGIGRDGLNFNAGTNPSIIIEGIRDYFSH
-2787 NNDDFGFDSWKD
+2787 NR
-2799 ALRSIHRHRRDFI
+2799 RS
-2812 SNYEMSSND
+2812 
-2821 KAVIVKYC
+2821 
-2829 NALNA
+2829 
-2834 YNELPNL
+2834 
-2841 ISDADSDRLR
+2841 
-2851 AIARETEP
+2851 
-2859 WTRKIMGVKH
+2859 
-2869 ERNEEEAKYMTNW
+2869 
-2882 GQYTLKG
+2882 
-2889 GRNYREV
+2889 
-2896 LFRIPGSTYTNEAM
+2896 
-2910 MTHWK
+2910 
-2915 DRNGVLA
+2915 
-2922 HARVQDMDTFI
+2922 
-2933 GTMLF
+2933 
-2938 IEEIQSDWHN
+2938 QSDLMRFH
-2948 EGHKSGYRYPGVEDK
+2948 
-2963 QTLARKMNEY
+2963 T
-2973 TEEFF
+2973 
-2978 ASPIA
+2978 
-2983 DVVREKIGAIGYE
+2983 
-2996 GAGVSMILN
+2996 
-3005 YLLDG
+3005 
-3010 QESMQSTLNMLSR
+3010 
-3023 KGASFTESEVNE
+3023 
-3035 IAKYAREYEDMYH
+3035 
-3048 KWQTAPG
+3048 
-3055 ELTAPD
+3055 
-3061 APFKENYHEYVL
+3061 
-3073 KRLLREAA
+3073 
-3081 EQDYVSIGWT
+3081 
-3091 TAETQDERW
+3091 
-3100 ANNRPHKEGEGKS
+3100 
-3113 GFLKGYTIEYDQEI
+3113 
-3127 PKFLNK
+3127 
-3133 YGKKW
+3133 
-3138 GASVGKTVL
+3138 
-3147 DNGTEVWSMF
+3147 
-3157 ITDEMKESA
+3157 
-3166 LTEGQPLYQDRDT
+3166 LYQDRDT
-3179 DSVSNRSLLANAF
+3179 ESVSNRSLLANAF
-3192 EGVAKDDLERNKIRE
+3192 EGVAKDDFERNKIRE
-3207 YKGQIDLINAEE
+3207 YKGQINLINAEE

-3226 EKIRELSFAKGPKDT
+3226 EKIKELSFAKGPKDT

-3312 DRWQESRKR
+3312 DRWQESRKK
-3321 GIESR
+3321 GIENR

-3389 KETDPDKIDAYTMTM
+3389 KETDPDKIDAYTVTM

-3505 GEVKVAGGEHKYRAA
+3505 GEVRVAGGEHKMRVAM
-3520 FLDFV
+3520 LDPV
-3525 RKFGWNNLKP
+3525 RKFLWNNLKP
-3535 VYAFEHIGSSTLT
+3535 VYAFAHMGSDTLT
-3548 GAFNNV
+3548 EAFNTV
-3554 RKGEDVWAIDVTEA
+3554 RKGEDVWAVDVTEA

-3590 RFESASG
+3590 RFASGSG

-3640 GSKIIKYRVNTA
+3640 GSKIIKYKVNTA

-3662 ANIISNLSGDQKG
+3662 ANIISNLSDDQKG

-3790 GQPPVSVKGTIQSAY
+3790 GQPPVSVKGTIQNAY
-3805 TPAAVSYVKQLIT
+3805 SPAAVSYVKQLIT

-3827 PATGPLNWLMGKFKK
+3827 PATGIINTLMGLFKK

-3852 VQQPSAIA
+3852 VQQPSAVA

-3914 ITAKEHD
+3914 IQGKEYS
-3921 GWLDLL
+3921 GFQEKMKAL
-3927 KRLDVK
+3927 VT
-3933 GLGRNAKD
+3933 
-3941 FVVDSDYRDE
+3941 DSGYRDE
-3951 VLSWG
+3951 ALSKA
-3956 PAFADELAWCSI
+3956 PALADEIAWCAI

-3979 HSGLDVNSEPF
+3979 YSSLDVNSEPF

-4015 AHMRSKDTGMK
+4015 ALMRSKDTGMK
-4026 MVTAFM
+4026 MATAFM

-4061 GAVIASQILNSIL
+4061 GAVVASQILNSIL

-4083 DDEEEAYWEKYI
+4083 DDEEETYAEKYI
-4095 GTLTGEIL
+4095 GTLSGEIL
-4103 DGLNPAEYIPF
+4103 DSLNPAGYIPF
-4114 IKDIVSIAKGYDVE
+4114 IKDIQSIVQGYDVE
-4128 RSDMAVF
+4128 RSDMAVI
-4135 SDLVNAIQKLG
+4135 SDLWNAWQSLSK
-4146 SDKLSVYRKVE
+4146 DNVSVYRKVE

-4171 KNIMRDARGICQTID
+4171 KNIMRDVRGIYQTID

-4219 EAYLSGDQAQISR
+4219 EAIVNGDQAHISR
-4232 VESRYKDKNA
+4232 VKGRFKDQ
-4242 AHSALRMALRENDP
+4242 SAINSAIRNALRENDP
-4256 RIREAAIA
+4256 RIREAAQAQVNGDPSERVRIA
-4264 WNANDLDEY
+4264 
-4273 MRLAKAII
+4273 RLIMADG
-4281 AEKHF
+4281 F
-4286 TQDDVVMAIRAEASK
+4286 SQDDVVAAINSEINAMTKSETTTSTQKATGIYKASDFAT
-4301 LEPDGDTSSTSK
+4301 EIANGDY
-4313 AKGLFTTE
+4313 A
-4321 KFVTAIAQGDE
+4321 A
-4332 ATANAAK
+4332 ANAAK
-4339 MDIIQTAQK
+4339 TDIIRTAQK
-4348 NGKTKDEAE
+4348 NGKTAEEAE
-4357 KSFASSVKSEMKEQ
+4357 KAFISDAKGALKDLFVAGEISEAKAVSA
-4371 FLAGAITE
+4371 LT
-4379 SQAIDTLV
+4379 
-4387 DYCGE
+4387 DYCGIE
-4392 THEDAEE
+4392 EQDAMADVQ
-4399 YVGQW
+4399 YWAFKKNYPDVYADDAW
-4404 VFQQEY
+4404 FDKYNKDIADY
-4410 GFSWSDRADAYKSGK
+4410 G
-4425 ISAHEL
+4425 I
-4431 VDILVKVGGKT
+4431 DIVVYMNYRN
-4442 EEESL
+4442 
-4447 WQVKIYDWQNEG
+4447 QVKNITGDGKKEKRM
-4459 FDIDSNQK
+4459 DVI
-4467 SVVEDYETFCE
+4467 
-4478 PAGIDK
+4478 
-4484 HTYFNAYLF
+4484 H
-4493 YADSGEEGVAYSK
+4493 
-4506 TIECMPYIDSLPL
+4506 SLPIT
-4519 SKYQKTALAKCWWAE
+4519 SAQKDAMYFAEGWAA
-4534 STVNKYKTW
+4534 STLYEAPWH